1 MDIVVTLGI
10 IGLISVFGVL
20 LPVGLTVFEE
30 FSKPEEVICPENGE
44 PALITADAAYI
55 AIRSMAGMNRFRLA
69 GCSRWPDRRN
79 CTRSCV
85 HQLAH

>member
-1 MDIVVTLGI
+1 MEIMVALGI
-10 IGLISVFGVL
+10 MALISVAGVL

-44 PALITADAAYI
+44 PARITADAAYI

-69 GCSRWPDRRN
+69 GCSRWPERAACD
-79 CTRSCV
+79 RSCV
-85 HQLAH
+85 ARLAN